1 MNFKKG
7 DKVVCINNVGLHNLK
22 ENKIYTVSQII
33 YSYDAIK
40 VNGIMSLYTIT
51 RFISLIEY
59 KRRKLEKICKK
70 IKI

>member
-1 MNFKKG
+1 MGFKKG